1 MIGNDVVDLEDPE
14 TRPGAHHPRFDARV
28 FAGAE
33 LNWLRRSGAPERLR
47 WMLWAAKEAAYKV
60 ARKLDPRAAFAPARF
75 AVQLDG
81 SLRGRVEHAGRSL
94 WLAVREDASSVHAIA
109 SDAELDPGRLLLG
122 QQRLGAGGVPPGA
135 EPGFAVRRLAV
146 QELALRLGA
155 APGELEIGQRGRIP
169 ELRRRGE
176 AAGLDLS
183 LSHHGGLI
191 AFACELGQGPRAGL
205 AP

>member
-14 TRPGAHHPRFDARV
+14 TRPGAQHPRFDARV

-33 LNWLRRSGAPERLR
+33 LAWLRRSGAPERLR

-60 ARKLDPRAAFAPARF
+60 ARKLDPRVSFAPARF

-94 WLAVREDASSVHAIA
+94 WLAVRADASSVHAIA
-109 SDAELDPGRLLLG
+109 SDAELDPARLLLG
-122 QQRLGAGGVPPGA
+122 QQRLHAGAAASNA
-135 EPGFAVRRLAV
+135 EPSLAVRRLAMRK
-146 QELALRLGA
+146 LALRLGA
-155 APGELEIGQRGRIP
+155 EPAELEIGQRGRVP

-176 AAGLDLS
+176 ATGLDLS
-183 LSHHGGLI
+183 LSHHGGLV
-191 AFACELGQGPRAGL
+191 AFACELGPAPRAGV

>member
-1 MIGNDVVDLEDPE
+1 VIGNDVVDLEDPE
-14 TRPGAHHPRFDARV
+14 TRAGATHPRFDARV
-28 FAGAE
+28 FAGPE
-33 LNWLRRSGAPERLR
+33 LAWLRRSGAPERLR
-47 WMLWAAKEAAYKV
+47 WMLWAAKEAAWKV
-60 ARKLDPRAAFAPARF
+60 ARKLDPRAAFAPLRF

-94 WLAVREDASSVHAIA
+94 WLAVSADASSVHAIA

-122 QQRLGAGGVPPGA
+122 QQRLGAAAAASSA
-135 EPGFAVRRLAV
+135 EPGLAVRRLAV
-146 QELALRLGA
+146 HELALRLGA

-176 AAGLDLS
+176 PTDIDLS
-183 LSHHGGLI
+183 LSHHGGLV
-191 AFACELGQGPRAGL
+191 AFACELGPGPRAGL